1 MEYRMKGSSNQQKV
15 STLDQAEPEPTQFK
29 EEPDELCIN
38 QAEESLLLNQDA
50 DVHVELK
57 SEYEE
62 NFGDCKKMMFQF
74 KELSHYHQ
82 RIRNAETELHKTD
95 VQQQHLCEDED
106 EWHLHKQELHTILDQ
121 AESEPPQIKEEP
133 EELCSDQER
142 EQLLL
147 NQGADVKVEF
157 KSDLLDHQ
165 HQPRN
170 IIMIPIIK
178 LERIGISIRET
189 HL

>member
-1 MEYRMKGSSNQQKV
+1 MKGSSNQQKV

-62 NFGDCKKMMFQF
+62 NFGNCKKMMFQF

-82 RIRNAETELHKTD
+82 RIRNAETELHKTGKSSVID
-95 VQQQHLCEDED
+95 MSLFSFFRDKENIWARLC
-106 EWHLHKQELHTILDQ
+106 L
-121 AESEPPQIKEEP
+121 SN
-133 EELCSDQER
+133 C
-142 EQLLL
+142 
-147 NQGADVKVEF
+147 
-157 KSDLLDHQ
+157 
-165 HQPRN
+165 
-170 IIMIPIIK
+170 
-178 LERIGISIRET
+178 
-189 HL
+189 

>member
-1 MEYRMKGSSNQQKV
+1 MFVMQWTPSV
-15 STLDQAEPEPTQFK
+15 CVFFHLFFK
-29 EEPDELCIN
+29 EP
-38 QAEESLLLNQDA
+38 LLF
-50 DVHVELK
+50 
-57 SEYEE
+57 
-62 NFGDCKKMMFQF
+62 FG
-74 KELSHYHQ
+74 LPP
-82 RIRNAETELHKTD
+82 D

-178 LERIGISIRET
+178 LERIGM
-189 HL
+189 